1 MKQVKVITQAIAV
14 TNEDEV
20 NAAYGMTAV
29 VQEQNGG
36 TVVAIS
42 DGHVLDKETNQ
53 ELCSFQWVGGQMR
66 INTSCPQ
73 NVESTV
79 LDFTHASI
87 IAIRNRSYQSTE
99 EAEA

>member
-20 NAAYGMTAV
+20 NAAYGMAAV
-29 VQEQNGG
+29 VQEQNGDA
-36 TVVAIS
+36 VVAIS

-53 ELCSFQWVGGQMR
+53 ELCSFRWMGGRMT
-66 INTSCPQ
+66 IDTSCPE

-79 LDFTHASI
+79 LDFAHASI
-87 IAIRNRSYQSTE
+87 AALRNRSYHTQSE
-99 EAEA
+99 EA

>member
-1 MKQVKVITQAIAV
+1 MKQIKVITRTIAV

-20 NAAYGMTAV
+20 NAAYGMAAV
-29 VQEQNGG
+29 VQEQNGDA
-36 TVVAIS
+36 VVAIS
-42 DGHVLDKETNQ
+42 DGRVVDKETNQ

-87 IAIRNRSYQSTE
+87 TALRNRSYHTQSE
-99 EAEA
+99 EA

>member
-20 NAAYGMTAV
+20 NAAYGMAAV
-29 VQEQNGG
+29 VQEQNGD
-36 TVVAIS
+36 TVIAIS

-53 ELCSFQWVGGQMR
+53 ELCSFQWMGGRMM
-66 INTSCPQ
+66 INTSCPE

-87 IAIRNRSYQSTE
+87 AALRNRSYRSTE